1 MRQARDG
8 IRVRE
13 VKIPVPPEDS
23 GQITDIL
30 ISTIGPRTR
39 VIRFSGITSPT
50 GLLLPVHE
58 ICEAARS
65 RRCGHGGQWG
75 CSRPPAADFG
85 IRKDNLE
92 RLWPHTV
99 TANWD
104 KKGMKAARFMMM
116 RTNDRAMFYD
126 RIHQLA
132 RTVYEKARELAARLN
147 AHSDTQP

>member
-8 IRVRE
+8 MRVRE
-13 VKIPVPPEDS
+13 VKIPLPPEDS

-65 RRCGHGGQWG
+65 KGVVTVVNGDVRARRLRILVSAKTISNGCG
-75 CSRPPAADFG
+75 R
-85 IRKDNLE
+85 IRL
-92 RLWPHTV
+92 R
-99 TANWD
+99 
-104 KKGMKAARFMMM
+104 
-116 RTNDRAMFYD
+116 RTG
-126 RIHQLA
+126 
-132 RTVYEKARELAARLN
+132 TKRE
-147 AHSDTQP
+147 